1 MSLSGYRRA
10 EKNVSHRVE
19 DSLKNMK
26 SCSDFLKYLTCS
38 FKSSNIE
45 TMKKLRIPCIN
56 IIGDTMTVSL
66 CYIGSRQKWAF
77 VEARSTIIPTRLTD
91 KNNFIKAFEL
101 LAFLEDIINR
111 NHEAINELELESL
124 GLVGCDYTSVSSYF
138 QV

>member
-1 MSLSGYRRA
+1 MSLSGYLRA

-45 TMKKLRIPCIN
+45 TMKKLKIPCIN
-56 IIGDTMTVSL
+56 IIGNTMTVSL

-91 KNNFIKAFEL
+91 KNIFIKAFEL
-101 LAFLEDIINR
+101 LAFLEVGTRKQCIRNMWIIDI
-111 NHEAINELELESL
+111 LPSL
-124 GLVGCDYTSVSSYF
+124 FVRILSIEIMKL
-138 QV
+138 

>member
-101 LAFLEDIINR
+101 LAFLEVGTRKQCIRNMWIIDI
-111 NHEAINELELESL
+111 LPSL
-124 GLVGCDYTSVSSYF
+124 FVRILSIEIMKL
-138 QV
+138 